1 LVGTAGTDGDDER
14 LAQSLLAYVRGLA
27 ASGGK
32 MAAISNA
39 HGPIDGRELTQA
51 YEQAQVELSE
61 LVGAYDLV
69 HREIDGLV
77 GEFL

>member
-1 LVGTAGTDGDDER
+1 
-14 LAQSLLAYVRGLA
+14 
-27 ASGGK
+27 

-51 YEQAQVELSE
+51 YERAQVELSE